1 MPRIDALD
9 RRIGLDRRTGS
20 DRRGQTIGTHAIAI
34 AIVDRR
40 GAPAG
45 AGKDRRA
52 IDRRAVALRNRTE
65 PSLPD
70 PVGDVEPQLACPV
83 CHGDLEY
90 EVMLSWISP
99 AYTVDTGY
107 CAACSRRFLRTR
119 NTGRYDAVSW
129 APLCRVCREPVVFVR
144 ALNGR
149 RKTVYHCPM
158 HPKAVWEH
166 DTVTDEWETRA

>member
-1 MPRIDALD
+1 MARIDALD
-9 RRIGLDRRTGS
+9 RRILLDRRRGS
-20 DRRGQTIGTHAIAI
+20 DRRGQHVGTHAIAI

-40 GAPAG
+40 TARAG
-45 AGKDRRA
+45 AGRERRA
-52 IDRRAVALRNRTE
+52 IERRADALRNRTE
-65 PSLPD
+65 PARPD
-70 PVGDVEPQLACPV
+70 PDGVEPQLACPT

-107 CAACSRRFLRTR
+107 CAVCSRRFLRTR
-119 NTGRYDAVSW
+119 QTGRYDSVSW

-158 HPKAVWEH
+158 HPRAVWEY
-166 DTVTDEWETRA
+166 DTVIDEWVTGA